1 MHWHKLMKRAAALL
15 LIGAAAGAAGLGMRA
30 RSAPPALAG
39 RTEPGPAADDGRYR
53 AAFQSGATI
62 EVVGVSTVPTGPDTW
77 WKPDGSP
84 LAEAPVD
91 EIDRRTSDGR
101 PRGEHLILL
110 RVSGVKD
117 DDYFRW
123 RPEHSSWYWGG
134 RPSKDGRDAPGLE
147 YYEAAFQDG
156 RTSCDVQARLA
167 AGPWKTVASNDGKGG
182 VGSFVDGRKFSF
194 GKARPYT
201 AGGRSMTV
209 FSVAHNYLE
218 HDRRI
223 VAIDL
228 EGRQH
233 PAVSYSS
240 GSDGDK
246 KWVLDL
252 IDAEFP
258 LPPDQIR
265 EYQVQFRPFEVV
277 EIRGVALSPRPADAD
292 AR

>member
-1 MHWHKLMKRAAALL
+1 MYWHRLMRRAAALL
-15 LIGAAAGAAGLGMRA
+15 LIGLAAGAAGLGMRA
-30 RSAPPALAG
+30 RSAPPAPE
-39 RTEPGPAADDGRYR
+39 RRIEPAADDDRYR
-53 AAFQSGATI
+53 VAFKAGPTI
-62 EVVGVSTVPTGPDTW
+62 EVVGVSTVPTGPKTW

-91 EIDRRTSDGR
+91 AIGRKTDGR
-101 PRGEHLILL
+101 ARDEARLVLL
-110 RVSGVKD
+110 HVSGLKG

-123 RPEHSSWYWGG
+123 HPERSSSYWGG

-147 YYEAAFQDG
+147 YYEAVFQG
-156 RTSCDVQARLA
+156 GGTSCEVRARLA

-223 VAIDL
+223 VAIDR
-228 EGRQH
+228 EGREH

-246 KWVLDL
+246 KWALDL

-258 LPPDQIR
+258 LPPDRIR
-265 EYQVQFRPFEVV
+265 DYQVQFRPFEVV
-277 EIRGVALSPRPADAD
+277 EIKGVALDPRPVGADS